1 MNSQKTKRVANSL
14 PNCSD
19 DERADIGLHFGNA
32 LADGRFGRFTPSW
45 ERREHQRVPTD
56 PPLKLFGGQIP
67 MDEPNTKDPQSESEK
82 SNI

>member
-1 MNSQKTKRVANSL
+1 MNAQKIKRGTDSL
-14 PNCSD
+14 PHCSD

-32 LADGRFGRFTPSW
+32 LADGRYGRFTPSW

-67 MDEPNTKDPQSESEK
+67 MDEPKTKDPSHESVE